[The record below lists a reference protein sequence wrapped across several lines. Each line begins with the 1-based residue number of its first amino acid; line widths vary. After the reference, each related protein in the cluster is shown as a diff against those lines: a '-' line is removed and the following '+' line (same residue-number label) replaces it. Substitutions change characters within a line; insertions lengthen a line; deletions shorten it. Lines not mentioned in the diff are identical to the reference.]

1 MRHSH
6 GQAMTEFLLVTA
18 ALAFALLTPFAQGQS
33 VAGLLLDALL
43 GSWRAQAY
51 LLSIL

>member
-1 MRHSH
+1 MR

-18 ALAFALLTPFAQGQS
+18 ALVFALLTPFVQGKS

-43 GSWRAQAY
+43 GSLRAQAY